1 MDNLRIE
8 LVDSYD
14 STLVEPI
21 GAMLRQLTGADTPF
35 GEEELRRIVRDM
47 SCRLYVARTENKVV
61 GMFSLCT
68 YSSPS
73 MQKVL
78 LEDVVVDKQ
87 WRAKGIGRAMVAYAI
102 NFSRQLSPC
111 CLMLTSNPQRIEANA
126 LYRSMGFE
134 AKQTNVYK
142 MDF

>member
-8 LVDSYD
+8 LVNNYD

-21 GAMLRQLTGADTPF
+21 GAMLRQLTSTDTPF
-35 GEEELRRIVRDM
+35 GEEELCRIIRDM
-47 SCRLYVARTENKVV
+47 SCRLYVARTGNEVV

-73 MQKVL
+73 MRKVW
-78 LEDVVVDKQ
+78 LEDVVVNDAH
-87 WRAKGIGRAMVAYAI
+87 RGKGIGRAMVAYAI
-102 NFSRQLSPC
+102 NFARRLAPC

-126 LYRSMGFE
+126 LYRKMGFE
-134 AKQTNVYK
+134 PKQTNVYK